1 MSSLLNDSM
10 FWTVGVGGLL
20 IGVVGLTIRYIYKIK
35 CSDCNCCFGCIKCTR
50 NVDVEANV
58 DAIPAQQQQD
68 DSPTPTLLGANRSLP
83 SSTSASR
90 APDIFS
96 RV

>member
-20 IGVVGLTIRYIYKIK
+20 IGIVGLTIRYVYKIK

-50 NVDVEANV
+50 NVDVEATV
-58 DAIPAQQQQD
+58 DAIPAQQQD
-68 DSPTPTLLGANRSLP
+68 DSPTPTILGTNRPRPADSF
-83 SSTSASR
+83 T
-90 APDIFS
+90 

>member
-20 IGVVGLTIRYIYKIK
+20 IGVVGLTIRYAYKIK

-68 DSPTPTLLGANRSLP
+68 DSPTPTLLGTTRP
-83 SSTSASR
+83 SPSISVR
-90 APDIFS
+90 RGAPDIFS

>member
-20 IGVVGLTIRYIYKIK
+20 IGIIGITIKYVYKIK
-35 CSDCNCCFGCIKCTR
+35 CSDCTFCFGCIKCTR
-50 NVDVEANV
+50 NIDVELQE
-58 DAIPAQQQQD
+58 DTIPQQYQNN
-68 DSPTPTLLGANRSLP
+68 DSPSGTPFTRIQPTTTPRSP
-83 SSTSASR
+83 Q
-90 APDIFS
+90 DIFS